1 MSTTDAPVSAV
12 DRLLAEEAAQPRA
25 DAKRN
30 VARLV
35 AAAREA
41 VDEIGLDVTAHEIA
55 RRAGVGIG
63 TFYRRVPSREA
74 LLEAVVYELFDK
86 GFAAAD
92 AGLADPDPWRG
103 FAGFATAY
111 VHLRAASCGVNEALG
126 EQGAKLNLSGPA
138 TVLRD
143 RIRLLVA
150 RAQEAGVMRT
160 DVTWQ
165 DVAFVLGAVIPG
177 ESTMGIP
184 AADEQWRVNLKVLLD
199 GLRTP
204 KA

>member
-1 MSTTDAPVSAV
+1 MSTTDAPMSAV
-12 DRLLAEEAAQPRA
+12 DRLLAEESVRPRA
-25 DAKRN
+25 DAERN

-41 VDEIGLDVTAHEIA
+41 LDEVGLDVTAHEIA

-74 LLEAVVYELFDK
+74 LLEAVVHELFGK

-103 FAGFATAY
+103 FAGFASAY

-126 EQGAKLNLSGPA
+126 ERGAKLNLAEPA
-138 TVLRD
+138 SVLRE
-143 RIRLLVA
+143 RIRLLVT
-150 RAQEAGVMRT
+150 RAQEAGAMRT
-160 DVTWQ
+160 DVSWR
-165 DVAFVLGAVIPG
+165 DVAFVLASVIPG
-177 ESTMGIP
+177 ESTLGIP
-184 AADEQWRVNLKVLLD
+184 AQDEQWRVNLKVLLD
-199 GLRTP
+199 GLRTRE
-204 KA
+204 A